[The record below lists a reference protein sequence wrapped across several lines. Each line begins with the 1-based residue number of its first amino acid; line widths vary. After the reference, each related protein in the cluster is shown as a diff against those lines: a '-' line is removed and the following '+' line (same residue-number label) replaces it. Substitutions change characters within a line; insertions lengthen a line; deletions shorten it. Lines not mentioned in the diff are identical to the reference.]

1 MNLVFTIIY
10 LIWFLSET
18 LLNRLL
24 RSKSTDKQNA
34 DKNSLLI
41 IWVTVVA
48 AIILAV
54 YISMKY
60 YFPIY
65 SDTNIRYIGLGI
77 ILLGI
82 ILRISAVISL
92 GKFFTVDVTIREDHK
107 LKKDGLY
114 KYLRHPS
121 YFASLISFIGFG
133 LSINSWPGLILIVIA
148 VMTVFVFRIKIE
160 EKILI
165 GQFGAEY
172 IDYKKSTKGII
183 PFVY

>member
-1 MNLVFTIIY
+1 MNLTFTIIY

-24 RSKSTDKQNA
+24 HSKSTDKQNA

-41 IWVTVVA
+41 IWITVVA
-48 AIILAV
+48 AIILAM
-54 YISMKY
+54 YISINY

-65 SDTNIRYIGLGI
+65 PNTIIRYAGLGI

-82 ILRISAVISL
+82 VLRIAAVLSL

-107 LKKDGLY
+107 LKKDGMY

-121 YFASLISFIGFG
+121 YFASLVSFIGFG
-133 LSINSWPGLILIVIA
+133 ISINSWPGLLLIVVA
-148 VMTVFVFRIKIE
+148 VTTVFIFRIKIE

-165 GQFGAEY
+165 GQFGTEY
-172 IDYKKSTKGII
+172 MDYMKSTRGLI
-183 PFVY
+183 PFLY